1 MLNVIW
7 KIKTTMHID
16 VNYIRIYRQNDTDVQ
31 KDKGKTVCI
40 HKLDVK
46 LGSEINTLTFC
57 FF

>member
-7 KIKTTMHID
+7 KIKTMMHID
-16 VNYIRIYRQNDTDVQ
+16 VNYIRIYRQ
-31 KDKGKTVCI
+31 KDKGKTLCI

-46 LGSEINTLTFC
+46 LGSEINTLTFR